1 MSRTLVAWVMPLI
14 WTKLPETQDGKIF
27 DGQNFQT
34 WQYNRMKSPEK
45 FPQIDMAG
53 VAFRLE
59 AIRSTTGLSKD
70 AFARS
75 FGLDPSSYTKMTNNL
90 EPGKEDKT
98 KPLKSEHAFALA
110 ARWGVTM
117 DFIYRGDLTKI
128 EDTLRD
134 KIIAALTT
142 RSE

>member
-1 MSRTLVAWVMPLI
+1 
-14 WTKLPETQDGKIF
+14 
-27 DGQNFQT
+27 
-34 WQYNRMKSPEK
+34 MKSPNK

-59 AIRSTTGLSKD
+59 ALRSTTGLSKD

-90 EPGKEDKT
+90 APGKEDKT

-110 ARWGVTM
+110 ERWGVSM
-117 DFIYRGDLTKI
+117 DFIYRGDLSKI
-128 EDTLRD
+128 EPTVRDT
-134 KIIAALTT
+134 IMAALTD
-142 RSE
+142 RHE